1 VRSLY
6 VLVASFLLAPLLAC
20 GERIA
25 FALPS
30 TATATVTVTVT
41 VHDIGT
47 GSKRSIQPNTDLH
60 QTLSLWV
67 ARNQDGWQPYV
78 ATPPAQ
84 GIIVRAEELDVQ
96 FIGERVLLHS
106 RQGIFT
112 KKVTPSEYA
121 FLSS

>member
-1 VRSLY
+1 MRSLA
-6 VLVASFLLAPLLAC
+6 VLVASLLLALLSAC
-20 GERIA
+20 GERVA
-25 FALPS
+25 FGLPP
-30 TATATVTVTVT
+30 TATVTVY
-41 VHDIGT
+41 DLGT
-47 GSKRSIQPNTDLH
+47 GGKRSIQPQTEFH
-60 QTLSLWV
+60 QKLGLWA
-67 ARNQDGWQPYV
+67 ARNQDGWQPYL

-84 GIIVRAEELDVQ
+84 GIIVRAEELDLQ